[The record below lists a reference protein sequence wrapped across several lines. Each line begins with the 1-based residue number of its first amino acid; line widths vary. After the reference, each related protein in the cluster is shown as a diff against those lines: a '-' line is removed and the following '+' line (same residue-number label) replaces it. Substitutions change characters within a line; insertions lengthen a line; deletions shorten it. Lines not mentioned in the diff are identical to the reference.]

1 MIRRYTRV
9 LWVVAAV
16 AAGGFAAY
24 DARYRQGPKLNDRY
38 SRDLRELQALD
49 ARLDGEVMRSRQ
61 GLVAHYDEIVRARAA
76 EDAVMKRLALAP
88 EFARPNEKQELADL
102 VSRLSVALEE
112 KSALVEEFK
121 TENAVL
127 RNSVRFFPVAAKE
140 LRDSLLADPDP
151 DAKRLAA
158 EVNDVLVSVLE
169 VHDVPGSGEGRAQA
183 EAAIEALSNEA
194 DPVGRDRDVDIVL
207 RHAKAIVER
216 GGRVD
221 AITNALLAVPTARAT
236 VEVDVAY
243 ERAFRRSLSDSARR
257 RIILL
262 VLGFAALVA
271 FGVDTILRLSRSA
284 AQERAA
290 NERLAEANRA
300 LVREKERERELL
312 DLKSKFVSM
321 TSHEFR
327 TPLSVILSS
336 TELLE
341 AYGDRWSPAKRA
353 DHFARIKNA
362 SAGMEDMLDSILV
375 IGRSEM
381 GRLEC
386 NPAAL
391 DLTRWT
397 HHLVETFRPTLG
409 AKHRLVETID
419 PELEEGFAD
428 EKLLNHILTNLLSN
442 AVKYSPEGG
451 DVRFDARREGDSAVF
466 VVADKGIGIPKQDLA
481 RLFDSFHR
489 CSNVGHIR
497 GTGLGL
503 AVVKRAVDAHGG
515 TLELES
521 TEGEGT
527 TFTVKVPIHERVVPA
542 AKPSEPQRDATAAA
556 RSS

>member
-24 DARYRQGPKLNDRY
+24 DVRYKPGPKLNDRY

-271 FGVDTILRLSRSA
+271 FGVDTILRLSKSA

-521 TEGEGT
+521 AEGEGT